1 MTFKD
6 FKDIAPEPLDLSI
19 SGKTYTIPA
28 VSAADGLKAWQWI
41 RSGKKDD
48 GQPAKVEDIA
58 GILLGDVQQ
67 QLIND
72 DISWQALNR
81 VYLTVISDFTNGRR
95 SAEAMWETGGDPKAL
110 ERLTASARR
119 DEANTTRKP
128 DSTNGT
134 KTSRK
139 KPTEAR

>member
-1 MTFKD
+1 MAFKD
-6 FKDIAPEPLDLSI
+6 FSDIAPDPLELPID
-19 SGKTYTIPA
+19 GRTYTIPA

-41 RSGKKDD
+41 HSGKKDD

-58 GILLGDVQQ
+58 GILLGDMQQ
-67 QLIND
+67 KLIKDNV
-72 DISWQALNR
+72 SWQALNR

-110 ERLTASARR
+110 ERLTESARR
-119 DEANTTRKP
+119 GEANTIQKP
-128 DSTNGT
+128 ASTNGT

-139 KPTEAR
+139 KPVEAR